1 LSPAE
6 RSTDHIF
13 SAGDFG
19 RMSYWHKADI
29 VPARGTAELADIIRI
44 RHVSGDV
51 STISLK
57 AYSQGREA
65 SKAPRLIIRGSM
77 KSGTQGTALAC
88 FNQLW
93 SMFPQSRFS
102 RGTLLPCEP

>member
-1 LSPAE
+1 LVGC
-6 RSTDHIF
+6 R
-13 SAGDFG
+13 
-19 RMSYWHKADI
+19 YWHKADI
-29 VPARGTAELADIIRI
+29 VPARGTAEFADIIRI

-57 AYSQGREA
+57 AYSQGREG